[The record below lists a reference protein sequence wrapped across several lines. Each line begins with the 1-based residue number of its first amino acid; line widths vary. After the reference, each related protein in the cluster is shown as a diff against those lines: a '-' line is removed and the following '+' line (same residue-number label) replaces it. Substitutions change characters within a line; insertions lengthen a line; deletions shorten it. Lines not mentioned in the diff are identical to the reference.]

1 MIGATVRYKMADT
14 EPVIIDEYVEN
25 TKQPALMATMEFD
38 RNFMFDLNSQLNNV
52 SLRIISTHPNYS

>member
-38 RNFMFDLNSQLNNV
+38 RNFMLDLNSQFTTMSV
-52 SLRIISTHPNYS
+52 CV